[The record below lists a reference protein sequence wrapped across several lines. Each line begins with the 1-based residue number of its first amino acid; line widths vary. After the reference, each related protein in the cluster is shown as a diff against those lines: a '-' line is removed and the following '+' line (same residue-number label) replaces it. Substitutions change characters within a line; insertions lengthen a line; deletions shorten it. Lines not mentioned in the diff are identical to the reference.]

1 MNNPL
6 QGLGDKAKLIQEAM
20 KMQKE
25 IQKEQV
31 TVNKNGVIVIASG
44 DQKIVSIITNGQSD
58 ERIREAINEALKKS
72 QEAAAKK
79 IQQMGGMGGLG
90 GLLGK

>member
-31 TVNKNGVIVIASG
+31 TVIKHDVEVTASG
-44 DQKIVSIITNGQSD
+44 DQRIVSIKTNGQSD
-58 ERIREAINEALKKS
+58 DRIREAINEALKKS
-72 QEAAAKK
+72 QEIAAKK